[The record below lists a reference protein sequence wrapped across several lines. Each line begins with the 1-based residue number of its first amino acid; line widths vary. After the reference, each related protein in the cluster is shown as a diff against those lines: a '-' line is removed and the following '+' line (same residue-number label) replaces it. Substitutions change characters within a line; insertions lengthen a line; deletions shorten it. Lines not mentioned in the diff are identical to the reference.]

1 MKKFFTLLLAVIS
14 TMTAF
19 AQTEPAIELQAE
31 VDGNTRT
38 FSIGLA
44 TEGTVQIDWGNGE
57 KVTSE
62 KLPVY
67 DSKYSTMTMKEV
79 TGTVV
84 GDGKVKIYGDNIVG
98 FGCPSRVDGGAQV
111 LSLDV
116 TKATALKDLTA
127 NANKLT
133 SIDLTKNT
141 ELEKLTIANNQ
152 LTSIYISKC
161 TKLTEL
167 IINNNLLTAIDIT
180 KNQALQNLT
189 ISQNKFTGELD
200 LSTNPALRNVYALNM
215 ELNSVKIG
223 NNTASAP
230 RFSFNNNKLTS
241 IDASGIQDAGNA
253 TLFLIGNQLTE
264 IKLPSAKMNTLNIS
278 KNNFTLATL
287 PAPDATTATK
297 KFTYAPQN
305 DYAIA
310 ESYKVG
316 DVLDL
321 SSQTSATLNT
331 QFAVYKSDK
340 TALTE
345 GTDYT
350 VADGKITF
358 LTAQEAV
365 YVTMSSALYSK
376 FTGTSIYKTTVTKVE
391 GSTGINAVTAQGVK
405 VSTAGNEISISGLS
419 QGDAVTVANLGG
431 AVVANFH
438 ANSANAHVQA
448 AKGLYIVSINGKA
461 IKVAL

>member
-38 FSIGLA
+38 FTIGLA
-44 TEGTVQIDWGNGE
+44 TEGTVQIDWGGNGE

-62 KLPVY
+62 VIPAY
-67 DSKYSTMTMKEV
+67 DGWNQVNVS
-79 TGTVV
+79 GTVS
-84 GDGKVKIYGDNIVG
+84 GDGKVKIYGDNIVY
-98 FGCPSRVDGGAQV
+98 FECSSRVDGAQV

-116 TKATALKDLTA
+116 TKATTLKDLTA
-127 NANKLT
+127 NTNKLA

-141 ELEKLTIANNQ
+141 ELEKLTINNNQ
-152 LTSIYISKC
+152 LTSIDISKC
-161 TKLTEL
+161 TKLTTL
-167 IINNNLLTAIDIT
+167 DITNNLLTAIDIT
-180 KNQALQNLT
+180 KNQALQTLR
-189 ISQNKFTGELD
+189 IGQNKLTGELD
-200 LSTNPALRNVYALNM
+200 LSTNPTIKSVYALNM
-215 ELNSVKIG
+215 DLNSVKIG
-223 NNTASAP
+223 NNTASKP
-230 RFSFNNNKLTS
+230 LFSLNNNKLTS

-253 TLFLIGNQLTE
+253 TLNLMGNQLTE
-264 IKLPSAKMNTLNIS
+264 IKLPSAKMKTLNIS

-287 PAPDATTATK
+287 PAPDATTAARG
-297 KFTYAPQN
+297 FSYAPQN
-305 DYAIA
+305 DYVIA

-358 LTAQEAV
+358 LTAQEEV
-365 YVTMSSALYSK
+365 YVAMSSALYSK
-376 FTGTSIYKTTVTKVE
+376 FTGTNIYKTTVTKVE

-405 VSTAGNEISISGLS
+405 VITAGNEISISGLS

-431 AVVANFH
+431 AVVASFH

>member
-38 FSIGLA
+38 LTIGLRV
-44 TEGTVQIDWGNGE
+44 EGTVQIDWGNGE

-62 KLPVY
+62 VIPAFDGWNQVNV
-67 DSKYSTMTMKEV
+67 S
-79 TGTVV
+79 GTVS
-84 GDGKVKIYGDNIVG
+84 GEGKVKIYGDNIVC
-98 FGCPSRVDGGAQV
+98 FECSSRVDGGAQV

-141 ELEKLTIANNQ
+141 ELEKLTISNNQ
-152 LTSIYISKC
+152 LTSIDISKC
-161 TKLTEL
+161 TKLTTL
-167 IINNNLLTAIDIT
+167 DITNNLLTAIDIT
-180 KNQALQNLT
+180 KNQALQTLR
-189 ISQNKFTGELD
+189 IGQNKFAGELD
-200 LSTNPALRNVYALNM
+200 LSTNPTIKSVYAQIN
-215 ELNSVKIG
+215 ELTAVKIG
-223 NNTASAP
+223 NNTASKP
-230 RFSFNNNKLTS
+230 TFSFNENKLTS
-241 IDASGIQDAGNA
+241 FDATGIEDAANA
-253 TLFLIGNQLTE
+253 ILYLNGNQLTE
-264 IKLPSAKMNTLNIS
+264 IKLPSTKMKTLNIL

-287 PAPDATTATK
+287 PAPTVAKT
-297 KFTYAPQN
+297 FNYAPQN
-305 DYAIA
+305 NYVIA

>member
-38 FSIGLA
+38 FTIGLA

-62 KLPVY
+62 VIPAY
-67 DSKYSTMTMKEV
+67 DGYNQV
-79 TGTVV
+79 NVFGTVS
-84 GDGKVKIYGDNIVG
+84 GDGKVKIYGDNIVY
-98 FGCPSRVDGGAQV
+98 FECSSRVDGAQV

-116 TKATALKDLTA
+116 TKATTLKDLTA
-127 NANKLT
+127 NTNKLT
-133 SIDLTKNT
+133 AIDLTKNT
-141 ELEKLTIANNQ
+141 ELEKLTINNNQ
-152 LTSIYISKC
+152 LTSIDISKC
-161 TKLTEL
+161 TKLTTMD
-167 IINNNLLTAIDIT
+167 ITNNLLTAIDIT
-180 KNQALQNLT
+180 KNQALQTLR
-189 ISQNKFTGELD
+189 IGQNKLTGDLD
-200 LSTNPALRNVYALNM
+200 LSTNPTIKSVYALTN
-215 ELNSVKIG
+215 ELTSVKIG
-223 NNTASAP
+223 NNTASKP
-230 RFSFNNNKLTS
+230 YFSFNYNKLTS
-241 IDASGIQDAGNA
+241 IDASGINDAKNA

-264 IKLPSAKMNTLNIS
+264 IKLPATQMKSLNIS

-287 PAPDATTATK
+287 PDATTTAK
-297 KFTYAPQN
+297 GFTYAPQN
-305 DYAIA
+305 DYVIA

-376 FTGTSIYKTTVTKVE
+376 FTGTSVYKTTITKVE

-405 VSTAGNEISISGLS
+405 VSTVGNEISISGLS

>member
-62 KLPVY
+62 VIPAFDGWNQVNV
-67 DSKYSTMTMKEV
+67 S
-79 TGTVV
+79 GTVS
-84 GDGKVKIYGDNIVG
+84 GEGKVKIYGDNIVC
-98 FGCPSRVDGGAQV
+98 FECSSREDGAQV

-116 TKATALKDLTA
+116 TKATALKELTA
-127 NANKLT
+127 NTNKLT
-133 SIDLTKNT
+133 AIDLTKNT
-141 ELEKLTIANNQ
+141 ELEKLYININQ
-152 LTSIYISKC
+152 LTSIDISKC
-161 TKLTEL
+161 TKLTTLNIEE
-167 IINNNLLTAIDIT
+167 NLLTAIDIT
-180 KNQALQNLT
+180 KNQALQTLR
-189 ISQNKFTGELD
+189 ISQNKFAGELD
-200 LSTNPALRNVYALNM
+200 LSTNPTIKSVYALTN
-215 ELNSVKIG
+215 ELTSVKIG
-223 NNTASAP
+223 NNTASKP
-230 RFSFNNNKLTS
+230 YFSFNYNKLTS
-241 IDASGIQDAGNA
+241 IDASGINDAKNA

-264 IKLPSAKMNTLNIS
+264 IKLPSAKMSILRIS

-287 PAPDATTATK
+287 PAPDATTAAK
-297 KFTYAPQN
+297 NFTYAPQN
-305 DYAIA
+305 DYVIA
-310 ESYKVG
+310 VSYKVG

-365 YVTMSSALYSK
+365 YVTMSSATYSK
-376 FTGTSIYKTTVTKVE
+376 FTGTNIYKTTVTKVE

-438 ANSANAHVQA
+438 ANSSNAHVQA

>member
-38 FSIGLA
+38 FSIGLGV
-44 TEGTVQIDWGNGE
+44 EGTVQIDWGNGE
-57 KVTSE
+57 KVSSE
-62 KLPVY
+62 VIPAY
-67 DSKYSTMTMKEV
+67 DDYNQV
-79 TGTVV
+79 NIYGTVS
-84 GDGKVKIYGDNIVG
+84 GDGKVKIYGDNIVY
-98 FGCPSRVDGGAQV
+98 FECSSRVDGAQV

-116 TKATALKDLTA
+116 TKATTLKDLTA
-127 NANKLT
+127 NTNKLT

-141 ELEKLTIANNQ
+141 ELTKLTINNNQ
-152 LTSIYISKC
+152 LTNIDISKC
-161 TKLTEL
+161 TQLTTL
-167 IINNNLLTAIDIT
+167 DITNNLLAAIDIT
-180 KNQALQNLT
+180 KNLALQTLR
-189 ISQNKFTGELD
+189 IGQNKLAGELD
-200 LSTNPALRNVYALNM
+200 LSTNPTIMSVYALKN
-215 ELNSVKIG
+215 ELTSVKIG
-223 NNTASAP
+223 NNTASKP
-230 RFSFNNNKLTS
+230 YFSFNENKLTS
-241 IDASGIQDAGNA
+241 FDASGIKDAGNA
-253 TLFLIGNQLTE
+253 TLFLISNQLTE
-264 IKLPSAKMNTLNIS
+264 ITLPSTKMKSINIS
-278 KNNFTLATL
+278 KNNFTIATL
-287 PAPDATTATK
+287 PATTVAKTL
-297 KFTYAPQN
+297 TYAPQA

-310 ESYKVG
+310 ETYKVG

-321 SSQTSATLNT
+321 SSLTNATLNT
-331 QFAVYKSDK
+331 QFQVMKSDK
-340 TALTE
+340 TPLTE

-350 VADGKITF
+350 IADGKITF
-358 LTAQEAV
+358 LTAQDAV
-365 YVTMSSALYSK
+365 YITMTSTLYPK
-376 FTGTSIYKTTVTKVE
+376 FTGTNIYKTTVTKVE

>member
-38 FSIGLA
+38 FTIGLA

-62 KLPVY
+62 VIPAY
-67 DSKYSTMTMKEV
+67 DGYNQV
-79 TGTVV
+79 NVFGTVS
-84 GDGKVKIYGDNIVG
+84 GDGKVKIYGDNIVY
-98 FGCPSRVDGGAQV
+98 FECSSRVDGAQV

-116 TKATALKDLTA
+116 TKATTLKDLTA
-127 NANKLT
+127 NTNKLA

-141 ELEKLTIANNQ
+141 ELEKLTINNNQ
-152 LTSIYISKC
+152 LTSIDISKC
-161 TKLTEL
+161 TKLTTL
-167 IINNNLLTAIDIT
+167 DITNNLLTAIDIT
-180 KNQALQNLT
+180 KNQTLQTLR
-189 ISQNKFTGELD
+189 IGQNKLTGDLD
-200 LSTNPALRNVYALNM
+200 LSTNPTIKSVYALTN
-215 ELNSVKIG
+215 ELTSVKIG
-223 NNTASAP
+223 NNTASKP
-230 RFSFNNNKLTS
+230 YFSFNYNKLTS
-241 IDASGIQDAGNA
+241 IDASGINDAKNA
-253 TLFLIGNQLTE
+253 ILFLIGNQLTE
-264 IKLPSAKMNTLNIS
+264 IKLPSAQMKTLNIS

-287 PAPDATTATK
+287 PAPDATTTAK
-297 KFTYAPQN
+297 GFTYAPQN
-305 DYAIA
+305 DYVIA

-316 DVLDL
+316 DILDL
-321 SSQTSATLNT
+321 SSQTSTTLNT

-438 ANSANAHVQA
+438 ASFANAHVQA

>member
-38 FSIGLA
+38 FTIGLA
-44 TEGTVQIDWGNGE
+44 TEGTVQIDWGGNGE

-62 KLPVY
+62 VIPAY
-67 DSKYSTMTMKEV
+67 DGWNQVNVS
-79 TGTVV
+79 GTVS
-84 GDGKVKIYGDNIVG
+84 GDGKVKIYGDNIVY
-98 FGCPSRVDGGAQV
+98 FECSSRVDGAQV

-116 TKATALKDLTA
+116 TKATTLKDLTA
-127 NANKLT
+127 NTNKLA
-133 SIDLTKNT
+133 SIDLTKST
-141 ELEKLTIANNQ
+141 ELEKLTINNNQ
-152 LTSIYISKC
+152 LTSIDISKC
-161 TKLTEL
+161 TKLTTL
-167 IINNNLLTAIDIT
+167 DITNNLLTAIDIT
-180 KNQALQNLT
+180 KNQALQTLR
-189 ISQNKFTGELD
+189 IGQNKLTGDLD
-200 LSTNPALRNVYALNM
+200 LSTNPTIKSVYALTN
-215 ELNSVKIG
+215 ELTSVKIG
-223 NNTASAP
+223 NNTASKP
-230 RFSFNNNKLTS
+230 YFSFNYNKLTS
-241 IDASGIQDAGNA
+241 IDASGINDAKNA
-253 TLFLIGNQLTE
+253 ILFLIGNQLTE
-264 IKLPSAKMNTLNIS
+264 IKLPSAQMKTLNIS

-287 PAPDATTATK
+287 PDATTAAK
-297 KFTYAPQN
+297 GFTYAPQN
-305 DYAIA
+305 DYVIA

-376 FTGTSIYKTTVTKVE
+376 FAGTSIYKTTITKVE

-405 VSTAGNEISISGLS
+405 VSTVGNEISISGLS

>member
-31 VDGNTRT
+31 ADGNTRT
-38 FSIGLA
+38 FTIGLA

-57 KVTSE
+57 KLTSE
-62 KLPVY
+62 VIPAFDGWNQV
-67 DSKYSTMTMKEV
+67 DVS
-79 TGTVV
+79 GTVS
-84 GDGKVKIYGDNIVG
+84 GDGKVKIYGDNIVY
-98 FGCPSRVDGGAQV
+98 FECSSRVDGAQV

-127 NANKLT
+127 NTNKLT

-141 ELEKLTIANNQ
+141 ELEKLTISNNQ
-152 LTSIYISKC
+152 LTSIDISKC
-161 TKLTEL
+161 TKLTTL
-167 IINNNLLTAIDIT
+167 DITNNLLTAIDIT
-180 KNQALQNLT
+180 KNQALQTLR
-189 ISQNKFTGELD
+189 ISQNKFAGELD
-200 LSTNPALRNVYALNM
+200 LSTNPTIKLVYALGM

-223 NNTASAP
+223 NNTASKP
-230 RFSFNNNKLTS
+230 LFSLNNNKLTS

-253 TLFLIGNQLTE
+253 TLNLIGNQLTE
-264 IKLPSAKMNTLNIS
+264 IKLPSTKMKILNIS

-287 PAPDATTATK
+287 PDATTAAK
-297 KFTYAPQN
+297 NFTYAPQN
-305 DYAIA
+305 DYVIA

-340 TALTE
+340 TALTV

-431 AVVANFH
+431 AVVASFH

>member
-1 MKKFFTLLLAVIS
+1 MKKIFTLLLAVIS

-38 FSIGLA
+38 LTIGLGV
-44 TEGTVQIDWGNGE
+44 EGTVQIDWGNGE

-62 KLPVY
+62 NIPVY
-67 DSKYSTMTMKEV
+67 DGWNQVNIS
-79 TGTVV
+79 GTVS
-84 GDGKVKIYGDNIVG
+84 GEGKVKIYGDNIVY
-98 FGCPSRVDGGAQV
+98 FECSSRVDGAQV

-116 TKATALKDLTA
+116 TKATTLKDLTA
-127 NANKLT
+127 NTNKLT

-141 ELEKLTIANNQ
+141 ELTKLTINNNQ
-152 LTSIYISKC
+152 LTNIDISKC
-161 TKLTEL
+161 TQLTTL
-167 IINNNLLTAIDIT
+167 DITNNLLTVIDIT
-180 KNQALQNLT
+180 KNQALQTLK
-189 ISQNKFTGELD
+189 IGQNKLTGELD
-200 LSTNPALRNVYALNM
+200 LSTNPTIKSVYALKN
-215 ELNSVKIG
+215 ELTSVKIG
-223 NNTASAP
+223 NNTASKP
-230 RFSFNNNKLTS
+230 YFSFNENKLTS
-241 IDASGIQDAGNA
+241 IDASGINDAKNA

-264 IKLPSAKMNTLNIS
+264 IKLPATQMKSLNIT

-287 PAPDATTATK
+287 PAPSVAK
-297 KFTYAPQN
+297 FFTYAPQN
-305 DYAIA
+305 DYVIA
-310 ESYKVG
+310 KSYKVG

-340 TALTE
+340 TALTV

-350 VADGKITF
+350 VTDGKITF

-365 YVTMSSALYSK
+365 YVTMSSALLYSK
-376 FTGTSIYKTTVTKVE
+376 FTGSNIYKTTVTKVE

-405 VSTAGNEISISGLS
+405 VNTAGNEITISGLA

>member
-38 FSIGLA
+38 FTIGLGV
-44 TEGTVQIDWGNGE
+44 EGTVQIDWGNGE

-62 KLPVY
+62 VIPAY
-67 DSKYSTMTMKEV
+67 DGYNQV
-79 TGTVV
+79 NVFGTVS
-84 GDGKVKIYGDNIVG
+84 GDGKVKIYGDNIVY
-98 FGCPSRVDGGAQV
+98 FECSSRVDGAQV

-116 TKATALKDLTA
+116 TKATTLKDLTA
-127 NANKLT
+127 NTNKLA

-141 ELEKLTIANNQ
+141 ELEKLTINNNQ
-152 LTSIYISKC
+152 LTSIDISKC
-161 TKLTEL
+161 TKLTTL
-167 IINNNLLTAIDIT
+167 DITNNLLTAIDIT
-180 KNQALQNLT
+180 KNQTLQTLR
-189 ISQNKFTGELD
+189 IGQNKLTGDLD
-200 LSTNPALRNVYALNM
+200 LSTNPTIKSVYALTN
-215 ELNSVKIG
+215 ELTSVKIG
-223 NNTASAP
+223 NNTASKP
-230 RFSFNNNKLTS
+230 YFSFNYNKLTS
-241 IDASGIQDAGNA
+241 IDASGINDAKNA
-253 TLFLIGNQLTE
+253 ILFLIGNQLTE
-264 IKLPSAKMNTLNIS
+264 IKLPSAQMKTLNIS

-287 PAPDATTATK
+287 PAPDATTTAK
-297 KFTYAPQN
+297 GFTYAPQN
-305 DYAIA
+305 DYVIA

-376 FTGTSIYKTTVTKVE
+376 FIGTSIYKTTVTKVE

>member
-38 FSIGLA
+38 LTIGLGV
-44 TEGTVQIDWGNGE
+44 EGTVQIDWGNGE

-62 KLPVY
+62 VIPAY
-67 DSKYSTMTMKEV
+67 DGWNQV
-79 TGTVV
+79 NVFGTVS
-84 GDGKVKIYGDNIVG
+84 GDGKVKIYGDNIVY
-98 FGCPSRVDGGAQV
+98 FECSSRVDGAQV

-116 TKATALKDLTA
+116 TKATTLKDLTA
-127 NANKLT
+127 NTNKLA

-141 ELEKLTIANNQ
+141 ELEKLTINNNQ
-152 LTSIYISKC
+152 LTSIDISKC
-161 TKLTEL
+161 TKLTTL
-167 IINNNLLTAIDIT
+167 DITNNLLTAIDIT
-180 KNQALQNLT
+180 KNQTLQTLR
-189 ISQNKFTGELD
+189 IGQNKLTGDLD
-200 LSTNPALRNVYALNM
+200 LSTNPTIKSVYALTN
-215 ELNSVKIG
+215 ELTSVKIG
-223 NNTASAP
+223 NNTASKP
-230 RFSFNNNKLTS
+230 YFSFNYNKLTS
-241 IDASGIQDAGNA
+241 IDASGINDAKNA
-253 TLFLIGNQLTE
+253 ILFLIGNQLTE
-264 IKLPSAKMNTLNIS
+264 IKLPSAQMKTLNIS

-287 PAPDATTATK
+287 PAPDATTTAK
-297 KFTYAPQN
+297 GFTYAPQN
-305 DYAIA
+305 DYVIA

>member
-38 FSIGLA
+38 LTIGLGV
-44 TEGTVQIDWGNGE
+44 EGTVQTDWGNGE

-62 KLPVY
+62 VIPAFDGWNGV
-67 DSKYSTMTMKEV
+67 DIS
-79 TGTVV
+79 GTVS
-84 GDGKVKIYGDNIVG
+84 GEGKVKIYGDNIVC
-98 FGCPSRVDGGAQV
+98 FECSSRVDGAQV

-116 TKATALKDLTA
+116 TKATTLKDLTA
-127 NANKLT
+127 NTNKLT
-133 SIDLTKNT
+133 AIDLTKNT
-141 ELEKLTIANNQ
+141 ELEKLTINNNQ
-152 LTSIYISKC
+152 LTSIDICKC
-161 TKLTEL
+161 TKLTTL
-167 IINNNLLTAIDIT
+167 DITNNLLTAIDIT
-180 KNQALQNLT
+180 KNQALQTLR
-189 ISQNKFTGELD
+189 IGQNKFTGELD
-200 LSTNPALRNVYALNM
+200 LSTNPTIKSVYAQTN
-215 ELNSVKIG
+215 ELTAVKIG
-223 NNTASAP
+223 NNTAKRP
-230 RFSFNNNKLTS
+230 NFSFNENKLTS
-241 IDASGIQDAGNA
+241 FDATGIEDAANA
-253 TLFLIGNQLTE
+253 ILFLIGNQLTE
-264 IKLPSAKMNTLNIS
+264 IKLPSMKMQTLNIS

-287 PAPDATTATK
+287 PDATTAAK

-305 DYAIA
+305 DYVIA

-316 DVLDL
+316 DVLNL

-340 TALTE
+340 TTLTE

-365 YVTMSSALYSK
+365 YVTMSSALYRQ

>member
-38 FSIGLA
+38 FTIGLA
-44 TEGTVQIDWGNGE
+44 TEGTVQIDWGGNGE

-62 KLPVY
+62 VIPAY
-67 DSKYSTMTMKEV
+67 DGWNQVDVS
-79 TGTVV
+79 GTVS
-84 GDGKVKIYGDNIVG
+84 GEGKVKIYGDNIVY
-98 FGCPSRVDGGAQV
+98 FECSSRVDGAQI

-116 TKATALKDLTA
+116 TKATTLRDLTA
-127 NANKLT
+127 NTNKLT

-141 ELEKLTIANNQ
+141 ELEKLTINNNQ
-152 LTSIYISKC
+152 LTSIDISKC
-161 TKLTEL
+161 TKLTTL
-167 IINNNLLTAIDIT
+167 DITNNLLTAIDIT
-180 KNQALQNLT
+180 KNQALQTLR
-189 ISQNKFTGELD
+189 IGQNKFTGELD
-200 LSTNPALRNVYALNM
+200 LSTNPTIMKVYALDM

-223 NNTASAP
+223 NNTASKP
-230 RFSFNNNKLTS
+230 LFSFNNNKLTS
-241 IDASGIQDAGNA
+241 FDASGIQDASNAYLYLSGN
-253 TLFLIGNQLTE
+253 LLTE
-264 IKLPSAKMNTLNIS
+264 IKLPSTKMKTLNIS

-287 PAPDATTATK
+287 PDATTAARG
-297 KFTYAPQN
+297 FTYAPQN
-305 DYAIA
+305 DYVIA

-316 DVLDL
+316 NVLDL

-350 VADGKITF
+350 VAEGKITF

-376 FTGTSIYKTTVTKVE
+376 FTGTNIYKTTVTKVE

-405 VSTAGNEISISGLS
+405 VSTDGNEISISGLS

-431 AVVANFH
+431 AVVASFH

>member
-1 MKKFFTLLLAVIS
+1 MI
-14 TMTAF
+14 
-19 AQTEPAIELQAE
+19 PAY
-31 VDGNTRT
+31 DGWNQVNV
-38 FSIGLA
+38 S
-44 TEGTVQIDWGNGE
+44 GTV
-57 KVTSE
+57 S
-62 KLPVY
+62 
-67 DSKYSTMTMKEV
+67 
-79 TGTVV
+79 
-84 GDGKVKIYGDNIVG
+84 GDGKVKIYGDNIVY
-98 FGCPSRVDGGAQV
+98 FECSSRVDGAQV

-116 TKATALKDLTA
+116 TKATTLKDLTA
-127 NANKLT
+127 NTNKLA
-133 SIDLTKNT
+133 SIDLTKST
-141 ELEKLTIANNQ
+141 ELEKLTINNNQ
-152 LTSIYISKC
+152 LTSIDISKC
-161 TKLTEL
+161 NKLTTL
-167 IINNNLLTAIDIT
+167 DITNNLLTAIDIT
-180 KNQALQNLT
+180 KNQALQTLR
-189 ISQNKFTGELD
+189 IGQNKLTGDLD
-200 LSTNPALRNVYALNM
+200 LSTNPTIKSVYALTN
-215 ELNSVKIG
+215 ELASVKIG
-223 NNTASAP
+223 NNTASKP
-230 RFSFNNNKLTS
+230 YFSFNYNKLTS
-241 IDASGIQDAGNA
+241 IDASGINDAKNA
-253 TLFLIGNQLTE
+253 ILFLIGNQLTE
-264 IKLPSAKMNTLNIS
+264 IKLPSAQMKTLNIS

-287 PAPDATTATK
+287 PDATTAAK
-297 KFTYAPQN
+297 GFTYAPQN
-305 DYAIA
+305 DYVIA

-340 TALTE
+340 TALKE

-350 VADGKITF
+350 VTDGKITF

-376 FTGTSIYKTTVTKVE
+376 FAGTSIYKTTITKVE

-405 VSTAGNEISISGLS
+405 VSTVGNEISISGLS

>member
-38 FSIGLA
+38 LTIGLGV
-44 TEGTVQIDWGNGE
+44 EGTVQIDWGNGE

-62 KLPVY
+62 VIPAFNGWNQVNV
-67 DSKYSTMTMKEV
+67 S
-79 TGTVV
+79 GTVS
-84 GDGKVKIYGDNIVG
+84 GEGKVKIYGDNIVC
-98 FGCPSRVDGGAQV
+98 FECSSRVDGGAQV

-141 ELEKLTIANNQ
+141 ELEKLTISNNQ
-152 LTSIYISKC
+152 LTSIDISKC
-161 TKLTEL
+161 TKLTTL
-167 IINNNLLTAIDIT
+167 DITNNLLTAIDIT
-180 KNQALQNLT
+180 KNQALQTLR
-189 ISQNKFTGELD
+189 IGQNKFAGELD
-200 LSTNPALRNVYALNM
+200 LSTNPTIKSVYAQIN
-215 ELNSVKIG
+215 ELTAVKIG
-223 NNTASAP
+223 NNTASKP
-230 RFSFNNNKLTS
+230 TFSFNENKLTS
-241 IDASGIQDAGNA
+241 FDATGIEDAANA
-253 TLFLIGNQLTE
+253 ILYLNGNQLTE
-264 IKLPSAKMNTLNIS
+264 IKLPSTKMKTLNIL

-287 PAPDATTATK
+287 PAPTVAKT
-297 KFTYAPQN
+297 FNYAPQN
-305 DYAIA
+305 NYVIA

-358 LTAQEAV
+358 LTAQDAV
-365 YVTMSSALYSK
+365 YITMTSTLYPK
-376 FTGTSIYKTTVTKVE
+376 FTGTNIYKTTVTKVE

>member
-1 MKKFFTLLLAVIS
+1 MI
-14 TMTAF
+14 
-19 AQTEPAIELQAE
+19 PAYDGWNQ
-31 VDGNTRT
+31 VDV
-38 FSIGLA
+38 S
-44 TEGTVQIDWGNGE
+44 GTVSGE
-57 KVTSE
+57 
-62 KLPVY
+62 
-67 DSKYSTMTMKEV
+67 
-79 TGTVV
+79 
-84 GDGKVKIYGDNIVG
+84 GKVKIYGDNIVY
-98 FGCPSRVDGGAQV
+98 FECSSRVDGAQI

-116 TKATALKDLTA
+116 TKATTLRDLTA
-127 NANKLT
+127 NTNKLT

-141 ELEKLTIANNQ
+141 ELEKLTINNNQ
-152 LTSIYISKC
+152 LTSIDISKC
-161 TKLTEL
+161 TKLTTL
-167 IINNNLLTAIDIT
+167 DITNNLLTAIDIT
-180 KNQALQNLT
+180 KNQALQTLR
-189 ISQNKFTGELD
+189 IGQNKLAGELD
-200 LSTNPALRNVYALNM
+200 LSTNPTIKSVYALGM

-223 NNTASAP
+223 NNTASKP
-230 RFSFNNNKLTS
+230 LFSLNNNKLTS

-253 TLFLIGNQLTE
+253 TLNLVGNQLTE
-264 IKLPSAKMNTLNIS
+264 IKLPSAKMKTLNIS

-287 PAPDATTATK
+287 PDATTTAK
-297 KFTYAPQN
+297 GFTYAPQN
-305 DYAIA
+305 DYVIA

-358 LTAQEAV
+358 LTAQDAV
-365 YVTMSSALYSK
+365 YVTMTSTAYPK

>member
-38 FSIGLA
+38 FTIGLGV
-44 TEGTVQIDWGNGE
+44 EGTVQIDWGNGE

-62 KLPVY
+62 VIPAY
-67 DSKYSTMTMKEV
+67 DGYNQV
-79 TGTVV
+79 NVFGTVS
-84 GDGKVKIYGDNIVG
+84 GDGKVKIYGDNIVY
-98 FGCPSRVDGGAQV
+98 FECSSRVDGAQV

-116 TKATALKDLTA
+116 TKATTLKDLTA
-127 NANKLT
+127 NTNKLA

-141 ELEKLTIANNQ
+141 ELEKLTINNNQ
-152 LTSIYISKC
+152 LTSIDISKC
-161 TKLTEL
+161 TKLTTL
-167 IINNNLLTAIDIT
+167 DITNNLLTAIDIT
-180 KNQALQNLT
+180 KNQTLQTLR
-189 ISQNKFTGELD
+189 IGQNKLTGDLD
-200 LSTNPALRNVYALNM
+200 LSTNPTIKSVYALTN
-215 ELNSVKIG
+215 ELTSVKIG
-223 NNTASAP
+223 NNTASKP
-230 RFSFNNNKLTS
+230 YFSFNYNKLTS
-241 IDASGIQDAGNA
+241 IDASGINDAKNA
-253 TLFLIGNQLTE
+253 ILFLIGNQLTE
-264 IKLPSAKMNTLNIS
+264 IKLPSAQMKTLNIS

-287 PAPDATTATK
+287 PDATTAAK
-297 KFTYAPQN
+297 GFTYAPQN
-305 DYAIA
+305 DYVIA

-376 FTGTSIYKTTVTKVE
+376 FIGTSIYKTTVTKVE

>member
-62 KLPVY
+62 VIPAFDGWNQVNV
-67 DSKYSTMTMKEV
+67 S
-79 TGTVV
+79 GTIS
-84 GDGKVKIYGDNIVG
+84 GEGKVKIYGDNIVC
-98 FGCPSRVDGGAQV
+98 FECSSRVDGAQV

-127 NANKLT
+127 NTNKLT
-133 SIDLTKNT
+133 AIDLTKNT
-141 ELEKLTIANNQ
+141 ELEKLTISNNQ
-152 LTSIYISKC
+152 LTSIDISKC
-161 TKLTEL
+161 TKLTTLDIEE
-167 IINNNLLTAIDIT
+167 NLLTAIDIT
-180 KNQALQNLT
+180 KNQALQTLR
-189 ISQNKFTGELD
+189 ISKNKFAGELD
-200 LSTNPALRNVYALNM
+200 LSTNPTIKSVYALTN
-215 ELNSVKIG
+215 ELTSVKIG
-223 NNTASAP
+223 NNTASKP
-230 RFSFNNNKLTS
+230 YFSFNYNKLTS
-241 IDASGIQDAGNA
+241 IDASGINDAKNA
-253 TLFLIGNQLTE
+253 ILFLIGNQLTE

-305 DYAIA
+305 DYVIA

-365 YVTMSSALYSK
+365 YVTMSSALYK
-376 FTGTSIYKTTVTKVE
+376 QFTGTSIYKTTVTKVE

>member
-38 FSIGLA
+38 FSIGL
-44 TEGTVQIDWGNGE
+44 TIEGTVQIDWGNGE

-62 KLPVY
+62 VIPAFDGWNWV
-67 DSKYSTMTMKEV
+67 DIS
-79 TGTVV
+79 GTVS
-84 GDGKVKIYGDNIVG
+84 GEGKVKIYGDNIVYIE
-98 FGCPSRVDGGAQV
+98 CSSRVDGAQV

-116 TKATALKDLTA
+116 TKATTLKDLTA
-127 NANKLT
+127 NTNKLA

-141 ELEKLTIANNQ
+141 ELEKLEISNNQ
-152 LTSIYISKC
+152 LTSIDISKC
-161 TKLTEL
+161 TKLTTL
-167 IINNNLLTAIDIT
+167 DIKNNLLTAIDIT

-189 ISQNKFTGELD
+189 ISENKFAGELD

-230 RFSFNNNKLTS
+230 RFSLNNNKLTN
-241 IDASGIQDAGNA
+241 IDASGINDAKNA
-253 TLFLIGNQLTE
+253 TLLLIGNQLTE
-264 IKLPSAKMNTLNIS
+264 IKLPATQMKSLNIT

-287 PAPDATTATK
+287 PAPSVAK
-297 KFTYAPQN
+297 FFTYAPQN
-305 DYAIA
+305 NYAIA

-321 SSQTSATLNT
+321 SSLTSATLNT

-405 VSTAGNEISISGLS
+405 ISTAGNEISISGLS

-438 ANSANAHVQA
+438 ASSANAHVQA
-448 AKGLYIVSINGKA
+448 AKGLYIVSVNGKA

>member
-38 FSIGLA
+38 LTIGLGV
-44 TEGTVQIDWGNGE
+44 EGTVQIDWGNGE

-62 KLPVY
+62 VIPAFNGWNQVNV
-67 DSKYSTMTMKEV
+67 S
-79 TGTVV
+79 GTVS
-84 GDGKVKIYGDNIVG
+84 GDGKVKIYGDNIVY
-98 FGCPSRVDGGAQV
+98 FECSSRVDGAQV

-116 TKATALKDLTA
+116 TKATTLKDLTA
-127 NANKLT
+127 NTNKLA
-133 SIDLTKNT
+133 SMDLTKNT
-141 ELEKLTIANNQ
+141 ELEKLTINNNQ
-152 LTSIYISKC
+152 LTSIDISKC
-161 TKLTEL
+161 TKLTTL
-167 IINNNLLTAIDIT
+167 DITNNLLTAIDIT
-180 KNQALQNLT
+180 KNQALETLR
-189 ISQNKFTGELD
+189 IGQNKLAGELD
-200 LSTNPALRNVYALNM
+200 LSTNPTLKTVAALTN
-215 ELNSVKIG
+215 ELTSVKIG
-223 NNTASAP
+223 NNTASKP
-230 RFSFNNNKLTS
+230 WFSFNYNKLTS
-241 IDASGIQDAGNA
+241 IDASGINDAKNA
-253 TLFLIGNQLTE
+253 TLFLTGNQLTE
-264 IKLPSAKMNTLNIS
+264 IKLPATQMKSLNIT

-287 PAPDATTATK
+287 PAPSVAK
-297 KFTYAPQN
+297 FFTYAPQN
-305 DYAIA
+305 DYVIA

-365 YVTMSSALYSK
+365 YVTMSSTLYSK
-376 FTGTSIYKTTVTKVE
+376 FTGTNIYKTTVTKVE
-391 GSTGINAVTAQGVK
+391 GDTGINTVTTQGVK
-405 VSTAGNEISISGLS
+405 VSTIGNEITISGLA

-438 ANSANAHVQA
+438 ASFANAHVQA

>member
-38 FSIGLA
+38 FTIGLA
-44 TEGTVQIDWGNGE
+44 TEGKVQIDWGGNGE

-62 KLPVY
+62 VIPAY
-67 DSKYSTMTMKEV
+67 DGWNQVDVS
-79 TGTVV
+79 GTVS
-84 GDGKVKIYGDNIVG
+84 GEGKVKIYGDNIVY
-98 FGCPSRVDGGAQV
+98 FECSSRVDGAQV

-116 TKATALKDLTA
+116 TKATALKDLSAYT
-127 NANKLT
+127 NKLT
-133 SIDLTKNT
+133 TIDLTKNT
-141 ELEKLTIANNQ
+141 ELEKLTINNNQ
-152 LTSIYISKC
+152 LTSIDISKC
-161 TKLTEL
+161 TKLATMD
-167 IINNNLLTAIDIT
+167 ISNNLLTTIDIT
-180 KNQALQNLT
+180 KNQALQTLK

-200 LSTNPALRNVYALNM
+200 LSTNPTIKLVYALGM

-223 NNTASAP
+223 NNTASKP
-230 RFSFNNNKLTS
+230 LFSLNNNKLTS

-253 TLFLIGNQLTE
+253 TLNLMGNQLTE
-264 IKLPSAKMNTLNIS
+264 IKLPSAKMKTLNIS

-287 PAPDATTATK
+287 PAPDATTAARG
-297 KFTYAPQN
+297 FSYAPQN
-305 DYAIA
+305 DYVIA

-358 LTAQEAV
+358 LTAQDAV
-365 YVTMSSALYSK
+365 YVTMTSTAYPK

-391 GSTGINAVTAQGVK
+391 GSTGINTVTAQGVK

>member
-31 VDGNTRT
+31 ADGNTRT
-38 FSIGLA
+38 FTIGLA
-44 TEGTVQIDWGNGE
+44 TEGTVQIDWGGNGE

-62 KLPVY
+62 VIPAY
-67 DSKYSTMTMKEV
+67 DGWNQVNVS
-79 TGTVV
+79 GTVS
-84 GDGKVKIYGDNIVG
+84 GDGKVKIYGDNIVY
-98 FGCPSRVDGGAQV
+98 FECSSRVDGAQV

-116 TKATALKDLTA
+116 TKATTLKDLTA
-127 NANKLT
+127 NTNKLA

-141 ELEKLTIANNQ
+141 ELEKLTINNNQ
-152 LTSIYISKC
+152 LTSIDISKC
-161 TKLTEL
+161 TKLTTL
-167 IINNNLLTAIDIT
+167 DITNNLLTAIDIT
-180 KNQALQNLT
+180 KNQALQTLR
-189 ISQNKFTGELD
+189 IGQNKLTGDLD
-200 LSTNPALRNVYALNM
+200 LSTNPTIKSVYALTN
-215 ELNSVKIG
+215 ELTSIKIG
-223 NNTASAP
+223 NNTASKP
-230 RFSFNNNKLTS
+230 YFSFNYNKLTS
-241 IDASGIQDAGNA
+241 IDASGINDAKNA
-253 TLFLIGNQLTE
+253 ILFLIGNQLTE
-264 IKLPSAKMNTLNIS
+264 IKLPSMKMKTLNIS

-287 PAPDATTATK
+287 PGPDATTAAK
-297 KFTYAPQN
+297 GFTYAPQN

-321 SSQTSATLNT
+321 SSQTNATLNT

-391 GSTGINAVTAQGVK
+391 GSTGINVVTAQGVK

-448 AKGLYIVSINGKA
+448 AKGLYIVSVNGKA

>member
-1 MKKFFTLLLAVIS
+1 MKKFFTLLLTVIS

-38 FSIGLA
+38 FTIGLA

-98 FGCPSRVDGGAQV
+98 FGCPSRVDGSAQV

-152 LTSIYISKC
+152 LTSIDISKC

-253 TLFLIGNQLTE
+253 TLFLMGNQLTE
-264 IKLPSAKMNTLNIS
+264 IKLPSAKMKNLNIS

-287 PAPDATTATK
+287 PAPSVAK
-297 KFTYAPQN
+297 IFNYAPQN
-305 DYAIA
+305 DYIIA

-340 TALTE
+340 TALTK

-350 VADGKITF
+350 FADGKITF

-431 AVVANFH
+431 AVVASFH

>member
-44 TEGTVQIDWGNGE
+44 NEGTVQIDWGNGE

-62 KLPVY
+62 VIPAFDGWNQVNV
-67 DSKYSTMTMKEV
+67 S
-79 TGTVV
+79 GTVS
-84 GDGKVKIYGDNIVG
+84 GEGKVKIYGDNIVC
-98 FGCPSRVDGGAQV
+98 FECSSRVDGAQV

-116 TKATALKDLTA
+116 TKATTLKDLTA
-127 NANKLT
+127 NTNKLT
-133 SIDLTKNT
+133 AIDLTKNT
-141 ELEKLTIANNQ
+141 ELEKLTINNNQ
-152 LTSIYISKC
+152 LTSIDISKC
-161 TKLTEL
+161 TKLTTL
-167 IINNNLLTAIDIT
+167 DISNNLLTAIDIT
-180 KNQALQNLT
+180 KNQALQTLR
-189 ISQNKFTGELD
+189 IGQNKLTGELD
-200 LSTNPALRNVYALNM
+200 LSTNPTIKSVYAQTN
-215 ELNSVKIG
+215 ELTSVKIG
-223 NNTASAP
+223 NNTASKP
-230 RFSFNNNKLTS
+230 TFSFNENKLTS
-241 IDASGIQDAGNA
+241 FDATGIKDAGNA
-253 TLFLIGNQLTE
+253 TLFLISNQLTE
-264 IKLPSAKMNTLNIS
+264 IKQPSAKMKTLNIS

-287 PAPDATTATK
+287 PAPDATTAAK
-297 KFTYAPQN
+297 GFTYAPQN
-305 DYAIA
+305 DYVIA

-376 FTGTSIYKTTVTKVE
+376 FTGTNIYKTTVTKVE

-405 VSTAGNEISISGLS
+405 VSTDGNEISISGLS

-431 AVVANFH
+431 AVVASFH

>member
-38 FSIGLA
+38 FTIGLA
-44 TEGTVQIDWGNGE
+44 TEGTVQIDWGGNGE

-62 KLPVY
+62 VIPAY
-67 DSKYSTMTMKEV
+67 DGWNQVNVS
-79 TGTVV
+79 GTVS
-84 GDGKVKIYGDNIVG
+84 GDGKVKIYGDNIVY
-98 FGCPSRVDGGAQV
+98 FECSSRVDGAQV

-116 TKATALKDLTA
+116 TKATTLKDLTA
-127 NANKLT
+127 NTNKLA

-141 ELEKLTIANNQ
+141 ELEKLTINNNQ
-152 LTSIYISKC
+152 LISIDISKC
-161 TKLTEL
+161 TKLTTL
-167 IINNNLLTAIDIT
+167 DITNNLLTAIDIT
-180 KNQALQNLT
+180 KNQALQTLR
-189 ISQNKFTGELD
+189 IGQNKLTGDLD
-200 LSTNPALRNVYALNM
+200 LSTNPTIKSVYALTN
-215 ELNSVKIG
+215 ELTSVKIG
-223 NNTASAP
+223 NNTASKP
-230 RFSFNNNKLTS
+230 YFSFNYNKLTS
-241 IDASGIQDAGNA
+241 IDASGINDAKNA
-253 TLFLIGNQLTE
+253 ILFLIGNQLTE
-264 IKLPSAKMNTLNIS
+264 IKLPSAQMKTLNIS

-287 PAPDATTATK
+287 PDATTAAK
-297 KFTYAPQN
+297 GFTYAPQN
-305 DYAIA
+305 DYVIA

-376 FTGTSIYKTTVTKVE
+376 FTGTNIYKTTVTEVE

>member
-38 FSIGLA
+38 FTIGLA

-62 KLPVY
+62 VIPAY
-67 DSKYSTMTMKEV
+67 DGYNQV
-79 TGTVV
+79 NVFGTVS
-84 GDGKVKIYGDNIVG
+84 GDGKVKIYGDNIVY
-98 FGCPSRVDGGAQV
+98 FECSSRVDGAQV

-116 TKATALKDLTA
+116 TKATTLKDLTA
-127 NANKLT
+127 NTNKLT
-133 SIDLTKNT
+133 AIDLTKNT
-141 ELEKLTIANNQ
+141 ELEKLTINNNQ
-152 LTSIYISKC
+152 LTSIDISKC
-161 TKLTEL
+161 TKLTTL
-167 IINNNLLTAIDIT
+167 DITNNLLTAIDIT
-180 KNQALQNLT
+180 KNQALQTLR
-189 ISQNKFTGELD
+189 IGQNKLTGDLD
-200 LSTNPALRNVYALNM
+200 LSTNPTIKSVYALTN
-215 ELNSVKIG
+215 ELTSVKIG
-223 NNTASAP
+223 NNTASKP
-230 RFSFNNNKLTS
+230 YFSFNYNKLTS
-241 IDASGIQDAGNA
+241 IDASGINDAKNA

-264 IKLPSAKMNTLNIS
+264 IKLPATQMKSLNIS

-287 PAPDATTATK
+287 PAPDATTTAK
-297 KFTYAPQN
+297 GFTYAPQN
-305 DYAIA
+305 DYVIA
-310 ESYKVG
+310 ESYKVD

-340 TALTE
+340 TALKE

-350 VADGKITF
+350 VTDGKITF

-376 FTGTSIYKTTVTKVE
+376 FAGTSIYKTTITKVE

-405 VSTAGNEISISGLS
+405 VSTVGNEISISGLS

-438 ANSANAHVQA
+438 ANSANAYVQA

>member
-38 FSIGLA
+38 LTIGLGV
-44 TEGTVQIDWGNGE
+44 EGTVQIDWGNGE

-62 KLPVY
+62 VIPAYDDYNQVNVY
-67 DSKYSTMTMKEV
+67 
-79 TGTVV
+79 GTVS
-84 GDGKVKIYGDNIVG
+84 GEGKVKIYGDNIVY
-98 FGCPSRVDGGAQV
+98 FECSSRVDGAQV

-116 TKATALKDLTA
+116 TKATTLKDLTA
-127 NANKLT
+127 NTNKLT

-141 ELEKLTIANNQ
+141 ELTKLTISNNQ
-152 LTSIYISKC
+152 LTSIDISKC
-161 TKLTEL
+161 TQLTTL
-167 IINNNLLTAIDIT
+167 DITNNLLTAIDIT
-180 KNQALQNLT
+180 KNQALQTLR
-189 ISQNKFTGELD
+189 IGQNKLTGELD
-200 LSTNPALRNVYALNM
+200 LSTNPTIKLVYAQTN
-215 ELNSVKIG
+215 ELASVKIG
-223 NNTASAP
+223 NNTASKP
-230 RFSFNNNKLTS
+230 TFSFNENKLTS
-241 IDASGIQDAGNA
+241 FDATGIKDAGNT
-253 TLFLIGNQLTE
+253 TLFLISNQLTE
-264 IKLPSAKMNTLNIS
+264 ITLPSTKMKSINIS
-278 KNNFTLATL
+278 KNNFTIATL
-287 PAPDATTATK
+287 PAPSVAK
-297 KFTYAPQN
+297 FFTYAPQN
-305 DYAIA
+305 DYVIA

-405 VSTAGNEISISGLS
+405 ISTAGNEISISGLS

-438 ANSANAHVQA
+438 ASSANAHVQA

>member
-31 VDGNTRT
+31 ADGNTRT
-38 FSIGLA
+38 FTIGLA

-62 KLPVY
+62 NIPAYDGWNQVDVY
-67 DSKYSTMTMKEV
+67 
-79 TGTVV
+79 GTVS
-84 GDGKVKIYGDNIVG
+84 GEGKVKIYGDNIVY
-98 FGCPSRVDGGAQV
+98 FECSSRVDGAQV

-127 NANKLT
+127 NTNKLT
-133 SIDLTKNT
+133 SIDLTKNI
-141 ELEKLTIANNQ
+141 ELTKLTINNNQ
-152 LTSIYISKC
+152 LTNIDISKC
-161 TKLTEL
+161 TQLTTL
-167 IINNNLLTAIDIT
+167 DISNNLLTAIDIT
-180 KNQALQNLT
+180 KNQALQTLR
-189 ISQNKFTGELD
+189 IGQNKLTGELD
-200 LSTNPALRNVYALNM
+200 LSTNPTIKLVYALGM

-223 NNTASAP
+223 NNTASKP
-230 RFSFNNNKLTS
+230 LFSLNNNKLTS

-253 TLFLIGNQLTE
+253 TLNLMGNQLTE
-264 IKLPSAKMNTLNIS
+264 IKLPSAKMKTLNIS

-287 PAPDATTATK
+287 PAPDATTAARG
-297 KFTYAPQN
+297 FSYAPQN
-305 DYAIA
+305 DYVIA

-391 GSTGINAVTAQGVK
+391 GSTGINAVTAQEVK

>member
-1 MKKFFTLLLAVIS
+1 MKKFFTLLVAVIS

-38 FSIGLA
+38 FIIGLA
-44 TEGTVQIDWGNGE
+44 TEGTVQIDWGGNGE

-62 KLPVY
+62 VIPAY
-67 DSKYSTMTMKEV
+67 DGYNQV
-79 TGTVV
+79 NVFGTVS
-84 GDGKVKIYGDNIVG
+84 GDGKVKIYGDNIVY
-98 FGCPSRVDGGAQV
+98 FECSSRVDGAQV

-116 TKATALKDLTA
+116 TKATTLKDLTA
-127 NANKLT
+127 NTNKLA

-141 ELEKLTIANNQ
+141 ELEKLTINNNQ
-152 LTSIYISKC
+152 LTSIDISKC
-161 TKLTEL
+161 TKLTTL
-167 IINNNLLTAIDIT
+167 DITNNLLTAIDIT
-180 KNQALQNLT
+180 KNQALQTLR
-189 ISQNKFTGELD
+189 IGQNKLAGELD
-200 LSTNPALRNVYALNM
+200 LSTNPTIKSVYALTN
-215 ELNSVKIG
+215 ELTSVKIG
-223 NNTASAP
+223 NNTASKP
-230 RFSFNNNKLTS
+230 YFSFNYNKLTS
-241 IDASGIQDAGNA
+241 IDASGINDAKNA
-253 TLFLIGNQLTE
+253 ILFLIGNQLTE
-264 IKLPSAKMNTLNIS
+264 IKLPSAKMSILRIS

-297 KFTYAPQN
+297 NFTYAPQN
-305 DYAIA
+305 DYVIA

-405 VSTAGNEISISGLS
+405 ISTAGNEISISGLS

>member
-38 FSIGLA
+38 LTIGLGV
-44 TEGTVQIDWGNGE
+44 EGTVQIDWGNGE

-62 KLPVY
+62 VIPAFDGWNQVNV
-67 DSKYSTMTMKEV
+67 S
-79 TGTVV
+79 GTVS
-84 GDGKVKIYGDNIVG
+84 GEGKVKIYGDNIVC
-98 FGCPSRVDGGAQV
+98 FECSSRVDGGAQV

-141 ELEKLTIANNQ
+141 ELEKLTISNNQ
-152 LTSIYISKC
+152 LTSIDISKC
-161 TKLTEL
+161 TKLTTL
-167 IINNNLLTAIDIT
+167 DITNNLLTAIDIT
-180 KNQALQNLT
+180 KNQALQTLR
-189 ISQNKFTGELD
+189 IGQNKFAGELD
-200 LSTNPALRNVYALNM
+200 LSTNPTIKSVYAQIN
-215 ELNSVKIG
+215 ELTSVKIG
-223 NNTASAP
+223 NNTASKP
-230 RFSFNNNKLTS
+230 TFSFNENKLTS
-241 IDASGIQDAGNA
+241 FDATGIEDAANA
-253 TLFLIGNQLTE
+253 ILYLNGNQLTE
-264 IKLPSAKMNTLNIS
+264 IKLPSTKMKTLNIL

-287 PAPDATTATK
+287 PAPTVAKT
-297 KFTYAPQN
+297 FNYAPQN
-305 DYAIA
+305 NYVIA

-365 YVTMSSALYSK
+365 YVTMTSALYSK

>member
-38 FSIGLA
+38 LTIGLGV
-44 TEGTVQIDWGNGE
+44 EGTVQIDWGNGE

-62 KLPVY
+62 NIPAY
-67 DSKYSTMTMKEV
+67 DGWNQVDVS
-79 TGTVV
+79 GTVS
-84 GDGKVKIYGDNIVG
+84 GEGKVKIYGDNIVY
-98 FGCPSRVDGGAQV
+98 FDCSSRVDGAQV
-111 LSLDV
+111 LSLNV
-116 TKATALKDLTA
+116 TKATTLKDLTA
-127 NANKLT
+127 NTNKLT

-141 ELEKLTIANNQ
+141 ELTKLTINNNQ
-152 LTSIYISKC
+152 LTNIDISKC
-161 TKLTEL
+161 THLTTL
-167 IINNNLLTAIDIT
+167 DITNNLLTAIDIT
-180 KNQALQNLT
+180 KNQALQTLR
-189 ISQNKFTGELD
+189 IGQNKLTGELD
-200 LSTNPALRNVYALNM
+200 LSTNPTIKSVYALKN
-215 ELNSVKIG
+215 ELTSVKIG
-223 NNTASAP
+223 NNTASKP
-230 RFSFNNNKLTS
+230 TFSFNENKLTS
-241 IDASGIQDAGNA
+241 FDATGIQDAVNA
-253 TLFLIGNQLTE
+253 TLFLMSNKLTE
-264 IKLPSAKMNTLNIS
+264 ITLPNKMKSINIS

-287 PAPDATTATK
+287 PAPSVAK
-297 KFTYAPQN
+297 YFTYAPQN
-305 DYAIA
+305 DYVIA

-340 TALTE
+340 TALTV

-391 GSTGINAVTAQGVK
+391 GDTGINTVTAQGVK
-405 VSTAGNEISISGLS
+405 VSTAGNEISISGLA

-431 AVVANFH
+431 AVVASFH
-438 ANSANAHVQA
+438 ASSANAHVQA

>member
-38 FSIGLA
+38 LTIGLGV
-44 TEGTVQIDWGNGE
+44 EGTVQIDWGNGE

-62 KLPVY
+62 VIPAFDGWNQVNV
-67 DSKYSTMTMKEV
+67 S
-79 TGTVV
+79 GTVS
-84 GDGKVKIYGDNIVG
+84 GEGKVKIYGDNIVC
-98 FGCPSRVDGGAQV
+98 FECSSRVDGGAQV

-141 ELEKLTIANNQ
+141 ELEKLTISNNQ
-152 LTSIYISKC
+152 LTSIDISKC
-161 TKLTEL
+161 TKLTTL
-167 IINNNLLTAIDIT
+167 DITNNLLTAIDIT
-180 KNQALQNLT
+180 KNQALQTLR
-189 ISQNKFTGELD
+189 IGQNKFAGELD
-200 LSTNPALRNVYALNM
+200 LSTNPTIKSVYAQIN
-215 ELNSVKIG
+215 ELTAVKIG
-223 NNTASAP
+223 NNTASKP
-230 RFSFNNNKLTS
+230 TFSFNENKLTS
-241 IDASGIQDAGNA
+241 FDATGIEDAANA
-253 TLFLIGNQLTE
+253 ILYLNGNQLTE
-264 IKLPSAKMNTLNIS
+264 IKLPSTKMKTLNIL

-287 PAPDATTATK
+287 PAPTVAKT
-297 KFTYAPQN
+297 FNYAPQN
-305 DYAIA
+305 NYVIA
-310 ESYKVG
+310 ESYKAG

-321 SSQTSATLNT
+321 SSQTIATLNT

>member
-19 AQTEPAIELQAE
+19 AQTESAIELQAE

-38 FSIGLA
+38 FTIGLA

-62 KLPVY
+62 VIPAFDGWNQV
-67 DSKYSTMTMKEV
+67 DVS
-79 TGTVV
+79 GTVS
-84 GDGKVKIYGDNIVG
+84 GEGKVKIYGDNIVY
-98 FGCPSRVDGGAQV
+98 FECSSRVDGAQV

-116 TKATALKDLTA
+116 TKATALKDLSAYT
-127 NANKLT
+127 NKLT
-133 SIDLTKNT
+133 TIDLTKNT
-141 ELEKLTIANNQ
+141 ELEKLTINNNQ
-152 LTSIYISKC
+152 LTSIDISKC
-161 TKLTEL
+161 TKLATMD
-167 IINNNLLTAIDIT
+167 ISNNLLTTIDIT
-180 KNQALQNLT
+180 KNQALQTLK
-189 ISQNKFTGELD
+189 ISQNKFAGELD
-200 LSTNPALRNVYALNM
+200 LSTNPTIKLVYALSM

-223 NNTASAP
+223 NNTASKP
-230 RFSFNNNKLTS
+230 LFSLNNNKLTS

-253 TLFLIGNQLTE
+253 TLNLMGNQLTE
-264 IKLPSAKMNTLNIS
+264 IKLPSAKMKTLNIS

-287 PAPDATTATK
+287 PAPDATTAAK
-297 KFTYAPQN
+297 GFTYAPQN
-305 DYAIA
+305 DYIIA

-340 TALTE
+340 TALTK

-431 AVVANFH
+431 AVVASFH

>member
-38 FSIGLA
+38 LTIGLGIV
-44 TEGTVQIDWGNGE
+44 GTVQIDWGNGE

-62 KLPVY
+62 VIPAY
-67 DSKYSTMTMKEV
+67 DGWNQV
-79 TGTVV
+79 NVFGTVS
-84 GDGKVKIYGDNIVG
+84 GDGKVKIYGDNIVY
-98 FGCPSRVDGGAQV
+98 FECSSRVDGAQV

-116 TKATALKDLTA
+116 TKATTLKDLTA
-127 NANKLT
+127 NTNKLT
-133 SIDLTKNT
+133 AIDLTKNT
-141 ELEKLTIANNQ
+141 ELEKLEISNNQ
-152 LTSIYISKC
+152 LTSIDISKC
-161 TKLTEL
+161 TQLTTL
-167 IINNNLLTAIDIT
+167 DITNNLLTAIDIT
-180 KNQALQNLT
+180 KNQALQTLR
-189 ISQNKFTGELD
+189 IGQNKFAGELD
-200 LSTNPALRNVYALNM
+200 LSTNPTIKSVYALNM

-223 NNTASAP
+223 NNTASKP
-230 RFSFNNNKLTS
+230 LFSLNNNKLTS

-253 TLFLIGNQLTE
+253 TLNLIGNQLTE
-264 IKLPSAKMNTLNIS
+264 IKLPSAKMSILRIS

-287 PAPDATTATK
+287 PDATTAAK
-297 KFTYAPQN
+297 NFTYAPQN
-305 DYAIA
+305 DYVIA

-365 YVTMSSALYSK
+365 YVTMSSATYSK
-376 FTGTSIYKTTVTKVE
+376 FTGTNIYKTTVTKVE

-438 ANSANAHVQA
+438 ASSANAHVQA

>member
-38 FSIGLA
+38 FTIGLA
-44 TEGTVQIDWGNGE
+44 TEGTVQIDWGGNGE

-62 KLPVY
+62 VIPAY
-67 DSKYSTMTMKEV
+67 DGWNQVDVS
-79 TGTVV
+79 GTVS
-84 GDGKVKIYGDNIVG
+84 GEGKVKIYGDNIVY
-98 FGCPSRVDGGAQV
+98 FECSSRVDGAQI
-111 LSLDV
+111 LSLEV
-116 TKATALKDLTA
+116 TKATTLRDLTA
-127 NANKLT
+127 NTNKLT

-141 ELEKLTIANNQ
+141 ELEKLTINNNQ
-152 LTSIYISKC
+152 LTSIDISKC
-161 TKLTEL
+161 TKLTTL
-167 IINNNLLTAIDIT
+167 DITNNLLTAIDIT
-180 KNQALQNLT
+180 KNQALQTLR
-189 ISQNKFTGELD
+189 IGQNKFTGELD
-200 LSTNPALRNVYALNM
+200 LSTNPTIMKVYALDM

-223 NNTASAP
+223 NNTASKP
-230 RFSFNNNKLTS
+230 LFSFNNNKLTS
-241 IDASGIQDAGNA
+241 FDASGIQDASNAYLYLSGN
-253 TLFLIGNQLTE
+253 LLTE
-264 IKLPSAKMNTLNIS
+264 ITLPSTKMKTLNIS

-287 PAPDATTATK
+287 PDATTAARG
-297 KFTYAPQN
+297 FTYAPQN
-305 DYAIA
+305 DYVIA

-350 VADGKITF
+350 VAEGKITF

-376 FTGTSIYKTTVTKVE
+376 FTGTNIYKTTVTKVE

-405 VSTAGNEISISGLS
+405 VSTDGNEISISGLS

-431 AVVANFH
+431 AVVASFH

>member
-1 MKKFFTLLLAVIS
+1 MKKFFTLLVAVIN

-38 FSIGLA
+38 LTIGLGV
-44 TEGTVQIDWGNGE
+44 EGTVQIDWGNGE

-62 KLPVY
+62 NIPVY
-67 DSKYSTMTMKEV
+67 DGWNQVNVY
-79 TGTVV
+79 GTVS
-84 GDGKVKIYGDNIVG
+84 GDGKVKIYGDNIVY
-98 FGCPSRVDGGAQV
+98 FECSSRVDGAQV

-141 ELEKLTIANNQ
+141 ELEKLTISNNQ
-152 LTSIYISKC
+152 LTSIDISKC
-161 TKLTEL
+161 TKLTTL
-167 IINNNLLTAIDIT
+167 DIKNNLLTAIDIT

-189 ISQNKFTGELD
+189 ISENKFAGELD

-253 TLFLIGNQLTE
+253 TLFLIGNKLTE
-264 IKLPSAKMNTLNIS
+264 IKLSSAKMKSLNIT

-287 PAPDATTATK
+287 PAPSVAK
-297 KFTYAPQN
+297 FFTYAPQN
-305 DYAIA
+305 NYVIA

-340 TALTE
+340 TPLTE

-350 VADGKITF
+350 IADGKITF
-358 LTAQEAV
+358 LTAQDAV
-365 YVTMSSALYSK
+365 YITMTSTLYPK
-376 FTGTSIYKTTVTKVE
+376 FTGTNIYKTTVTKVE

>member
-62 KLPVY
+62 VIPAFDGWNQVNV
-67 DSKYSTMTMKEV
+67 S
-79 TGTVV
+79 GTVS
-84 GDGKVKIYGDNIVG
+84 GEGKVKIYGDNIVC
-98 FGCPSRVDGGAQV
+98 FECSSRVDGAQV

-116 TKATALKDLTA
+116 TKATTLKDLTA
-127 NANKLT
+127 NTNKLA

-141 ELEKLTIANNQ
+141 ELEKLTINNNQ
-152 LTSIYISKC
+152 LTSIDISKC
-161 TKLTEL
+161 TKLTTL
-167 IINNNLLTAIDIT
+167 DITNNLLTAIDIT
-180 KNQALQNLT
+180 KNQTLQTLR
-189 ISQNKFTGELD
+189 IGQNKLTGDLD
-200 LSTNPALRNVYALNM
+200 LSTNPTIKSVYALTN
-215 ELNSVKIG
+215 ELTSVKIG
-223 NNTASAP
+223 NNTASKP
-230 RFSFNNNKLTS
+230 YFSFNYNKLTS
-241 IDASGIQDAGNA
+241 IDASGINDAKNA
-253 TLFLIGNQLTE
+253 ILFLIGNQLTE
-264 IKLPSAKMNTLNIS
+264 IKLPSAQMKTLNIS

-287 PAPDATTATK
+287 PAPDATTTAK
-297 KFTYAPQN
+297 GFTYAPQN
-305 DYAIA
+305 DYVIA

-365 YVTMSSALYSK
+365 YVTMSSTLYSK

-419 QGDAVTVANLGG
+419 LGDAVTVANLGG

-438 ANSANAHVQA
+438 ASSANAHVQA

>member
-1 MKKFFTLLLAVIS
+1 MLAVIS

-38 FSIGLA
+38 FTIGLGV
-44 TEGTVQIDWGNGE
+44 EGTVQIDWGNGE

-62 KLPVY
+62 VIPAY
-67 DSKYSTMTMKEV
+67 DGYNQV
-79 TGTVV
+79 NVFGTVS
-84 GDGKVKIYGDNIVG
+84 GDGKVKIYGDNIVY
-98 FGCPSRVDGGAQV
+98 FECSSRVDGAQV

-116 TKATALKDLTA
+116 TKATTLKDLTA
-127 NANKLT
+127 NTNKLA

-141 ELEKLTIANNQ
+141 ELEKLTINNNQ
-152 LTSIYISKC
+152 LTSIDISKC
-161 TKLTEL
+161 TKLTTL
-167 IINNNLLTAIDIT
+167 DITNNLLTAIDIT
-180 KNQALQNLT
+180 KNQTLQTLR
-189 ISQNKFTGELD
+189 IGQNKLTGDLD
-200 LSTNPALRNVYALNM
+200 LSTNPTIKSVYALTN
-215 ELNSVKIG
+215 ELTSVKIG
-223 NNTASAP
+223 NNTASKP
-230 RFSFNNNKLTS
+230 YFSFNYNKLTS
-241 IDASGIQDAGNA
+241 IDASGINDAKNA
-253 TLFLIGNQLTE
+253 ILFLIGNQLTE
-264 IKLPSAKMNTLNIS
+264 IKLPSAQMKTLNIS

-287 PAPDATTATK
+287 PAPDATTTAK
-297 KFTYAPQN
+297 GFTYAPQN
-305 DYAIA
+305 DYVIA

-405 VSTAGNEISISGLS
+405 VSTAGNEISISGLA
-419 QGDAVTVANLGG
+419 QGDAVIVANLGG

>member
-62 KLPVY
+62 VIPAFDGWNQVNV
-67 DSKYSTMTMKEV
+67 S
-79 TGTVV
+79 GTVS
-84 GDGKVKIYGDNIVG
+84 GEGKVKIYGDNIVC
-98 FGCPSRVDGGAQV
+98 FECSSRVDGAQV

-116 TKATALKDLTA
+116 TKATTLKDLTA
-127 NANKLT
+127 NTNKLA

-141 ELEKLTIANNQ
+141 ELEKLTINNNQ
-152 LTSIYISKC
+152 LTSIDICKC
-161 TKLTEL
+161 TKLTTL
-167 IINNNLLTAIDIT
+167 DITNNLLTAIDIT
-180 KNQALQNLT
+180 KNQALQTLR
-189 ISQNKFTGELD
+189 IGQNKLTGDLD
-200 LSTNPALRNVYALNM
+200 LSTNPTIKSVYALTN
-215 ELNSVKIG
+215 ELTSVKIG
-223 NNTASAP
+223 NNTASKP
-230 RFSFNNNKLTS
+230 YFSFNYNKLTS
-241 IDASGIQDAGNA
+241 IDASGINDAKNA
-253 TLFLIGNQLTE
+253 ILFLIGNQLTE
-264 IKLPSAKMNTLNIS
+264 IKLPSAQMKTLNIS

-287 PAPDATTATK
+287 PDATTAAK
-297 KFTYAPQN
+297 GFTYAPQN
-305 DYAIA
+305 DYVIA

-419 QGDAVTVANLGG
+419 LGDAVTVANLGG

-438 ANSANAHVQA
+438 ASSANAHVQA

>member
-38 FSIGLA
+38 LTIGLGV
-44 TEGTVQIDWGNGE
+44 EGTVQIDWGNGE

-62 KLPVY
+62 VIPAY
-67 DSKYSTMTMKEV
+67 DGWNQV
-79 TGTVV
+79 NVFGTVS
-84 GDGKVKIYGDNIVG
+84 GDGKVKIYGDNIVY
-98 FGCPSRVDGGAQV
+98 FECSSRVDGAQV

-116 TKATALKDLTA
+116 TKATTLKDLTA
-127 NANKLT
+127 NTNKLT

-141 ELEKLTIANNQ
+141 ELTKLTINNNQ
-152 LTSIYISKC
+152 LTNIDISKC
-161 TKLTEL
+161 TQLTTL
-167 IINNNLLTAIDIT
+167 DITNNLLTAIDIT
-180 KNQALQNLT
+180 KNLALQTLR
-189 ISQNKFTGELD
+189 IGQNKLAGELD
-200 LSTNPALRNVYALNM
+200 LSTNPTIMSVYALKN
-215 ELNSVKIG
+215 ELTSVKIG
-223 NNTASAP
+223 NNTASKP
-230 RFSFNNNKLTS
+230 YFSFNENKLTS
-241 IDASGIQDAGNA
+241 FDASGIKDAGNA
-253 TLFLIGNQLTE
+253 TLFLISNQLTE
-264 IKLPSAKMNTLNIS
+264 ITLPSTKMKSINIS
-278 KNNFTLATL
+278 KNNFTIATL
-287 PAPDATTATK
+287 PATTVAKTL
-297 KFTYAPQN
+297 TYAPQA

-310 ESYKVG
+310 ETYKVG

-321 SSQTSATLNT
+321 SSLTNATLNT
-331 QFAVYKSDK
+331 QFQVMKSDK
-340 TALTE
+340 TPLTE

-350 VADGKITF
+350 IADGKITF
-358 LTAQEAV
+358 LTAQDAV
-365 YVTMSSALYSK
+365 YITMTSTLYPK
-376 FTGTSIYKTTVTKVE
+376 FTGTNIYKTTVTKVE